1 MTNQDDD
8 LRALFDEEDE
18 DTNLD
23 DIFGDETTAARD
35 NTLPNDEL
43 ASTSANTQATSK
55 FLGMTA
61 GERALLSVLL
71 FFTVL
76 VVGIL
81 LLITTGR
88 IL

>member
-18 DTNLD
+18 DTSLD
-23 DIFGDETTAARD
+23 DLFGDETTAAPD
-35 NTLPNDEL
+35 NTLPSDEP
-43 ASTSANTQATSK
+43 ASTSTNTQAASK